1 MELGWLGHG
10 RDCSS
15 MMWSGARLWGGG
27 GGFVSDREGSFHC
40 LQDSR
45 HLRERE
51 LRKTTFLSRQ
61 LSLTCRS
68 GAPGRSNSR
77 VMAAAWHGLLLLHD
91 ILVHSGV
98 TPAFVFLLQYPFE
111 LGLTAAFVFS
121 TLVCLSRLY
130 TGMHT
135 VLVRLHSTSP
145 PSLAWAWPC
154 PPVGPQ
160 GYVCRAYGEAVP
172 SRAAVRKALGC
183 RWWSLK
189 GIMNAAGEP
198 TATCG
203 FESRARLVWDASC
216 HSIF

>member
-1 MELGWLGHG
+1 MPGSGEEVGALCQTG
-10 RDCSS
+10 RVHFTAYRTVGTS
-15 MMWSGARLWGGG
+15 
-27 GGFVSDREGSFHC
+27 
-40 LQDSR
+40 
-45 HLRERE
+45 ERE
-51 LRKTTFLSRQ
+51 LHKTTFLSRQ

-68 GAPGRSNSR
+68 GAPSRSNSR
-77 VMAAAWHGLLLLHD
+77 VMAAAWHGLLLLHNV
-91 ILVHSGV
+91 LVHSGV